1 MFFNII
7 IIPIKTAAMDYYKK
21 PKLKWGT
28 KANKKEMGCAS

>member
-7 IIPIKTAAMDYYKK
+7 KTPIKTTAMDYYKK
-21 PKLKWGT
+21 PKLNRGT